1 MNTDKEKGINYMDM
15 LSDRR
20 GFAFSL
26 DILLA
31 LIPLTILLGM
41 LAADMDNI
49 MYLTQSTIYQSSLD
63 RHASDVA
70 DALVETSGYHSTG
83 KREGTRRQ
91 SALQGMT
98 QLKVFH
104 RRTTSHPQ
112 RWRV

>member
-1 MNTDKEKGINYMDM
+1 MRDL

-26 DILLA
+26 DVLLA

-63 RHASDVA
+63 RQASDIA
-70 DALVETSGYHSTG
+70 DAWLNHQGLPLTG
-83 KREGTRRQ
+83 NRRGTPR
-91 SALQGMT
+91 A
-98 QLKVFH
+98 
-104 RRTTSHPQ
+104 
-112 RWRV
+112 